1 MHLTLFYKYKHT
13 STYCDMNEP
22 LQTLP
27 VTARTLET
35 MIRLSV
41 AHAKCRLS
49 NEVQEVCVSGCFPI

>member
-1 MHLTLFYKYKHT
+1 
-13 STYCDMNEP
+13 MNEHI
-22 LQTLP
+22 QTLP

-49 NEVQEVCVSGCFPI
+49 NEVQEVCLVVFSSQS